1 MISET
6 RQPPFTA
13 IKATKFVLL
22 VAAIAC
28 GQSALAAEPY
38 IYPANGQTPE
48 LQEQDKY
55 SCYQFGKT
63 QSGFD
68 PMKAQTASAP
78 PPTRQGGALKGAA
91 GGAIIG
97 GIADGSDG
105 AKTGAAIGATLGA
118 MRRRG
123 SQKKQEQ
130 ALQQQAAIAQQN
142 RDNYDR
148 AFSACMQGRGYTLG

>member
-1 MISET
+1 MKSKT
-6 RQPPFTA
+6 RQPALLASTVLKCTVLITA
-13 IKATKFVLL
+13 IAY
-22 VAAIAC
+22 AQAM
-28 GQSALAAEPY
+28 LAAEPY
-38 IYPANGQTPE
+38 IYPAKGQTPE

-68 PMKAQTASAP
+68 PMQAQTASTP
-78 PPTRQGGALKGAA
+78 SKQPRSGLRGAA
-91 GGAIIG
+91 AGAAIG

-105 AKTGAAIGATLGA
+105 AKTGAAIGATLGV
-118 MRRRG
+118 MRKRN
-123 SQKKQEQ
+123 SQKKQRQ
-130 ALQQQAAIAQQN
+130 AQQQQAAAAQQN

>member
-6 RQPPFTA
+6 RQPLLTA
-13 IKATKFVLL
+13 IKSVLL
-22 VAAIAC
+22 IAAIAC
-28 GQSALAAEPY
+28 GHSALAAEPF
-38 IYPANGQTPE
+38 IYPANGQSPE

-68 PMKAQTASAP
+68 PMQSQTASAP
-78 PPTRQGGALKGAA
+78 APTKKGGLLKGAA

-118 MRRRG
+118 MRRRS
-123 SQKKQEQ
+123 SQRKQDQ
-130 ALQQQAAIAQQN
+130 AQQQQAAAAQQH
-142 RDNYDR
+142 RHSYDR
-148 AFSACMQGRGYTLG
+148 LPATPGTLLHSVA

>member
-6 RQPPFTA
+6 RQPRLTA
-13 IKATKFVLL
+13 VKIVLL
-22 VAAIAC
+22 VAAINC
-28 GQSALAAEPY
+28 WQSALAAEPF

-55 SCYQFGKT
+55 GCYQFGKT

-68 PMKAQTASAP
+68 PMKAQTVSAP
-78 PPTRQGGALKGAA
+78 TAQQGGALKGAA

-130 ALQQQAAIAQQN
+130 ALQQQAAAAQQN

>member
-1 MISET
+1 MISDT
-6 RQPPFTA
+6 RQPLLTA
-13 IKATKFVLL
+13 IKTTKFVLL

-28 GQSALAAEPY
+28 GQAALAAEPF

-55 SCYQFGKT
+55 GCYQFGKT

-68 PMKAQTASAP
+68 PMRAQTASAP
-78 PPTRQGGALKGAA
+78 PPTKQGGLLKGAA

-105 AKTGAAIGATLGA
+105 AKKGAAIGATLGA

-130 ALQQQAAIAQQN
+130 ALQQQAAAAQQN
-142 RDNYDR
+142 RNNYDR
-148 AFSACMQGRGYTLG
+148 AFSVCMQGRGYTTG